1 MTELRF
7 EWNHAK
13 SNSNAKKHG
22 IDFEEAKSVFY
33 DDDALLIKDSVHSV
47 QEDRFLLL
55 GMSARLRIILVCHC
69 VREWE
74 TPFELFWH
82 GKLTGMSKANTWQ
95 D

>member
-55 GMSARLRIILVCHC
+55 GMSVRLRIILVCHC
-69 VREWE
+69 VR
-74 TPFELFWH
+74 
-82 GKLTGMSKANTWQ
+82 GMGDTIRIISARKANRHE
-95 D
+95 